1 MPKIKAMLLVAGS
14 VLATSLAGSA
24 QAAEPADRC
33 AMLAQSGRVAWP
45 DPTTRIIS
53 AVGHG
58 AEAAPAPRLPPGVP
72 PMPALELPAHCDVIA
87 TMHER
92 TGVDGQH
99 YAIRFHLRLPDSW
112 NGKFF
117 MQGGGGTNGEL
128 GDAIGRL
135 SGGAAP
141 ALVQGYA
148 VMSQDSGHDNATNTV
163 PARGGVSAFGLDPQ
177 ARADYGGTSL
187 RPTVEA
193 AKALVAAFYQRPP
206 QKSYFVGCSK
216 GGQEGMMLATRYP
229 DLFDGIVAAAPGF
242 ALPRAALAEAW
253 DTQALAGV
261 VRAKGE
267 PVTLASLAGTFSAA
281 DGQLVRR
288 AVLAACDKADGVV
301 DGIIADYTRCTS
313 ERVLPELAKI
323 TCAGDKQDSCL
334 TPAQLTALRKI
345 HDGARDPKG
354 KPIYSGF
361 YWDAG
366 WGDDG
371 WRVWKTGA
379 GPVPS
384 INVAMGSP
392 SLGAVFTTPPTAL
405 PEDNQAKLD
414 YLLHADM
421 NAEAAKIYATGDGFT
436 RSAWQDIGSRS
447 ADLSAFQKRG
457 GKLVVPQG
465 VSDPVF
471 SVEDTIAW
479 YKEVDQRDG
488 GGAAGFVR
496 VFPVPGMGHCQGG
509 PATDGYDAFGA
520 VVAWVEHAKAPESL
534 IATANPRSP
543 WPGRTRPLCAF
554 PKVARYD
561 GTGDVEKAASF
572 TCS

>member
-1 MPKIKAMLLVAGS
+1 MTRAVLLVAGS
-14 VLATSLAGSA
+14 VLVAVSSGAAAAAPAG
-24 QAAEPADRC
+24 QCAA
-33 AMLAQSGRVAWP
+33 LAQPGKVAWP
-45 DPTTRIIS
+45 DATTRIVS
-53 AVGHG
+53 AIGHE
-58 AEAAPAPRLPPGVP
+58 AEAAPAPQLPPGMP
-72 PMPALELPAHCDVIA
+72 PVPALELPAHCEVIA

-99 YAIRFHLRLPDSW
+99 YAIRFHLRLPEKW

-135 SGGAAP
+135 GGGATP

-148 VMSQDSGHDNATNTV
+148 VMSQDSGHANATNTI
-163 PARGGVSAFGLDPQ
+163 PARGGASAFGLDPQ

-193 AKALVAAFYQRPP
+193 AKALVVAFYQRSPRT
-206 QKSYFVGCSK
+206 SYFVGCSK

-261 VRAKGE
+261 IRAKGQ
-267 PVTLASLAGTFSAA
+267 PLTLASLAGALSAA

-288 AVLAACDKADGVV
+288 AVLAACDKADGVA
-301 DGIIADYTRCTS
+301 DGIVADYTHCTS
-313 ERVLPELAKI
+313 DRVLAELAKI
-323 TCAGDKQDSCL
+323 TCVGDKQDACL
-334 TPAQLTALRKI
+334 ATAQVTALRKI

-354 KPIYSGF
+354 KPIYSSF

-371 WRVWKTGA
+371 WRVWKTGF

-392 SLGAVFTTPPTAL
+392 SLGAVFTTPPTPL

-414 YLLHADM
+414 YLLHADI
-421 NAEAAKIYATGDGFT
+421 NAEAAKVDATGNGFT

-447 ADLSAFQKRG
+447 ADLSAFQRRG
-457 GKLVVPQG
+457 GKLIVPQG

-479 YKEVDQRDG
+479 YREVDHRDG
-488 GGAAGFVR
+488 GHAAGFVR

-509 PATDGYDAFGA
+509 PATDGYDAFAA
-520 VVAWVEHAKAPESL
+520 VVDWVEHAKAPESL

-554 PKVARYD
+554 PKVTRYK
-561 GTGDVEKAASF
+561 GNGSVEDAASF
-572 TCS
+572 TCT